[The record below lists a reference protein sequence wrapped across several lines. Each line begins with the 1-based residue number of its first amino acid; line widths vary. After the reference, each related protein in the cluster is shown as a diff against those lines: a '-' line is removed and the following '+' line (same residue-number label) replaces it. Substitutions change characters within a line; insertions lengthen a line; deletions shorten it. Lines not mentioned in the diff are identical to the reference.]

1 MTDKKKTEA
10 EKAAEEAA
18 ERQNA
23 INEADA
29 AFREDVAKAAEKR
42 DKAIAK
48 ATKGMSTNVA
58 EEAWNETKAE
68 GDPEYRAVAADHR
81 AKLDTV
87 VEAIRTTG
95 NADVVGLE
103 AFEAKVV
110 ELLEKRGEMPG
121 EPSTPTGVD
130 RAAAIDEAADK
141 KAAGKK

>member
-110 ELLEKRGEMPG
+110 ELLEKRGETPG